1 MLTLYFRSSAEI
13 GLQYYCKI
21 VEVYPAQF
29 LSTDWFAYLLISFY
43 AMVARHYK
51 AWCYENQEEDKTA
64 HRKERIQ
71 RKKVSVD
78 YKLKTICIW
87 ISQRKTYNQRIPE
100 TSWTRKET
108 VGSEILTTCRN
119 GGRKLLQFIRIT
131 SRCPTRV
138 R

>member
-51 AWCYENQEEDKTA
+51 AWCYESQEEDKTA

-71 RKKVSVD
+71 RKR
-78 YKLKTICIW
+78 YLLTINLKPFAFGEVRGKHTIKEF
-87 ISQRKTYNQRIPE
+87 QR
-100 TSWTRKET
+100 
-108 VGSEILTTCRN
+108 LA
-119 GGRKLLQFIRIT
+119 GREKKLLVQR
-131 SRCPTRV
+131 SLQLVGMVAENSCSLLE
-138 R
+138 